1 MPLKKNYGR
10 GPFTFVLE
18 KIADKSC
25 FLTSVVL
32 QQSTPTNYYPEKFH
46 NDPVLLKISE
56 KDQLLSWKS
65 PRQPTTT

>member
-46 NDPVLLKISE
+46 NDPVLLKIS
-56 KDQLLSWKS
+56 
-65 PRQPTTT
+65 